1 MGFMFPNFQKT
12 SQALSKYRCRKS
24 AKPQNRHI
32 RQYIHYFS
40 DVLSYYFDFGG
51 VEILQ
56 LSKIIKVQAKK

>member
-12 SQALSKYRCRKS
+12 SQALSKYRCQKS
-24 AKPQNRHI
+24 AKPQNR
-32 RQYIHYFS
+32 HYFS